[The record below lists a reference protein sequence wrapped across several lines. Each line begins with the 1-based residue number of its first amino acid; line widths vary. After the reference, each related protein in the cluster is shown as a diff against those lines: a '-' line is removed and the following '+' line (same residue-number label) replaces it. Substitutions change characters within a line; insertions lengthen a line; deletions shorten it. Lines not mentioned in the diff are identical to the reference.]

1 MSNNGRYNDLIVSAK
16 PAKIVSTKKCDSL
29 SSSASNSSSSD
40 EESASERNGS
50 YDFVIAEENRKNN
63 GVMASEK
70 KEEFPAKKYEI
81 VNKTEVPKTGFLSN
95 DANKGTQNPNP
106 HINVNNGGGDTS
118 YRESWKARNKA
129 EQQNTMVF
137 NFVNTK
143 RDVTHIENDG
153 LDLSKRTSKKKTQI
167 QLSKDPGVI
176 LLDPI
181 GPGESTDGDSNDD
194 EDENGANNTLS
205 HEESSTEC
213 NFTFIGANVMSGKS
227 SMRSKPKDKKLS
239 ISFSE
244 SLTEVF
250 EYPSYESSLASPE
263 SNTTSILNAKNTS
276 IGGSFGGLGSYT
288 PSKIQMDAGD
298 TKFQLGVSRAIPNS
312 TPIGKMESVTTAQ
325 KHSPNNISSKD
336 NNKNTSNGEDSVLL
350 RPTEDAISWSG
361 SSSSSDIL
369 F

>member
-1 MSNNGRYNDLIVSAK
+1 MG
-16 PAKIVSTKKCDSL
+16 
-29 SSSASNSSSSD
+29 
-40 EESASERNGS
+40 
-50 YDFVIAEENRKNN
+50 YDFVIAEENRKNGIMSN
-63 GVMASEK
+63 AEK
-70 KEEFPAKKYEI
+70 VEFPAKKYEI
-81 VNKTEVPKTGFLSN
+81 INKSEVSKGFVSN
-95 DANKGTQNPNP
+95 KDTSKAS
-106 HINVNNGGGDTS
+106 NVTTNNDKNSSNNIGSNNGTGSDPS

-153 LDLSKRTSKKKTQI
+153 LDLSKRKGVKT

-176 LLDPI
+176 LLDPV
-181 GPGESTDGDSNDD
+181 GLGESTDGDSNDD
-194 EDENGANNTLS
+194 DDDIGGNTTLP
-205 HEESSTEC
+205 EESVQC
-213 NFTFIGANVMSGKS
+213 NFTFIGANVISGKS
-227 SMRSKPKDKKLS
+227 SIRSKTKDKKLT
-239 ISFSE
+239 ITFKE

-263 SNTTSILNAKNTS
+263 SNATSILNAKNTS

-288 PSKIQMDAGD
+288 PSKIQMDNGD
-298 TKFQLGVSRAIPNS
+298 NKFQLGVSRAIPNS
-312 TPIGKMESVTTAQ
+312 
-325 KHSPNNISSKD
+325 NSSGTKTD
-336 NNKNTSNGEDSVLL
+336 STSNGQKSSSNVNNMENSKHASNGKEDSVLL